1 MKLNLGCG
9 HHHPQG
15 WINADVD
22 AGRCPDVLLIRGEAL
37 PWEDDTFDQI
47 ILFLVLNHV
56 PLNEMDGFLSEVERV
71 LSPEGRLLVLDE
83 HYPDGTPDY
92 KKDGVADGPLG
103 NAWDFDVRT
112 WIDAW
117 LCHAGSL
124 NKLLHPFFPHIETL
138 WENAGE
144 EKPVLFTDQ
153 HFSEGG
159 FLDWIDSDG
168 RTWPIK
174 GLGLSSCLM
183 IAATE

>member
-83 HYPDGTPDY
+83 HHPDGTPDY
-92 KKDGVADGPLG
+92 KKNGVADGLG
-103 NAWDFDVRT
+103 TA

-144 EKPVLFTDQ
+144 EKPVLFTDEV
-153 HFSEGG
+153 FAEGG
-159 FLDWIDSDG
+159 FLDWADTDG
-168 RTWPIK
+168 RVWPIK